1 MNKFF
6 SDFASKFVAAVCLL
20 TLGLFGFSAKAGWT
34 VDDWS
39 TLDELPQE
47 LRYYV
52 DGTISKNPAYNP
64 NIEVTDPFGGTN
76 INYCEGPYIECDY
89 FSFDGRLYLDETLV
103 NAGGDHYIS
112 IDLSKVPAASR
123 ENYTVGIPQGYILVD
138 GVPNDNFIM
147 AYFSVEKAAGEK
159 GLHSNP
165 GLRPSPAVDMSKIT
179 LEWDDYDPAEVNGD
193 LSGNQ
198 WWDPEWGAIQLTGP
212 NGLDKKILPNDITL
226 EGSPKFGEGYRR
238 IVIDLGDTYTTE
250 GNYELYI
257 PNGTFFFFDSQG
269 NSVMNSTLGLE
280 YVVRPYRISPAA
292 MEEVTEELEGIV
304 IYGDG
309 ITVVNPNN
317 VPTFTAKT
325 INPESLTGAM
335 KDIPAP
341 EFGEYVAE
349 EGKVTIKFKQ
359 PYAPDTDTYAQVNFS
374 VPTGTFAFNG
384 VTYTKGTIGYGDV
397 YYIHRGLV
405 PYATSQPATDKPLG
419 KFDVVYLTWGDET
432 TLSDINTRN
441 KVTLDTPNQKGMDV
455 TKYLSLRHI
464 ADLDEGG
471 LVDGGGNKASELVLD
486 LSTIAF
492 TAAGEYTLTLPAGVV
507 TVGGY
512 NSGNRAQTLT
522 YNVTP
527 ATLDAEYT
535 IGGDQQPGDVQSI
548 GNIDIAFNGN
558 VAYIDEFADFSFVR
572 NGVSIDADPNY
583 RVVFGAND
591 ANNGVAIYVEKFVA
605 AVEETDSDT
614 WEKTNLTDGGT
625 YELVIPAY
633 TMLFDVNG
641 TQVFYDKEI
650 RAEYVITEAGYM
662 KAGVALDVNTNR
674 RLPRYVKELQGL
686 GILLSFEPEKLQPCD
701 DIEDLEVLLYI
712 EGSDEPIITK
722 LAIVPAEISEDTDIG
737 DIESQSGKRNAKIT
751 VTPGTATGLSIKY
764 DEKWPFE
771 SIVGVPYGYT
781 GLLRFEVPEGLVK
794 NANGDINQAQV
805 VEVTIAPETEVEP
818 TESNGAENGIEAPAV
833 TVDALGQILIDWG
846 DDYVLSFT
854 GGETVT
860 LRCPGEEDPIIV
872 NLVDA
877 GKVSVSGKYLV
888 AQASEYSKLYGY
900 GAYTLIVRSGSVLLK
915 NPEGTWVNQDLYYNY
930 VIEAPKYYLDGPIF
944 VDGTTRKEMTQE
956 GNILSLTGVNV
967 HPQNF
972 SVKQLSGENVIVNYG
987 PVGAPDIINFGE
999 YQGEANDR
1007 QWVFSAVEFGNETRT
1022 RVVDIT
1028 FDLSTL
1034 KLNIAAAPEVPEA
1047 TSSIPDGYFGS
1058 WIGDDHTAINW
1069 NYQNIELVN
1078 DESIVLTLDGENIS
1092 NPLSFELSYVIDGT
1106 GKEDNP
1112 NIDSGDGD
1120 GEDDEEAVNVL
1131 TVKWGGFLFDAG
1143 TYVLTIPEGAVNVL
1157 CDGKW
1162 LPNKMTTFTWYVV
1175 NLSETTIEPT
1185 ITVNGKNSVS
1195 IDWNNLPIKE
1205 NEDDF
1210 QIFLEDPD
1218 FLFRLGETVSI
1229 VDNKLVLDISGLNL
1243 SEGNYKISLAPHSV
1257 YVDESGT
1264 GNFSPTTNSQLKVS
1278 QWKYIDLYILADMEV
1293 HLGDD
1298 SFAQS
1303 GTVDHEEGEIKISSM
1318 NDDVIIYVN
1327 APANATVY
1335 YQHQITEGRN
1345 VKALAAL
1352 EGEWE
1357 TAVNN
1362 NDGTHSITVPN
1373 ETKGVIT
1380 VYYELNGGAVEPLTY
1395 NYEAVREYSTGVSFI
1410 GADADGMWRV
1420 YNLNGVNLL
1429 NTRDA
1434 SDLNLLDS
1442 GLYIINGKKVI
1453 IRK

>member
-20 TLGLFGFSAKAGWT
+20 TLGLFGFSAKAGWSELNWT
-34 VDDWS
+34 
-39 TLDELPQE
+39 TLDEVPTE
-47 LRYYV
+47 IKYYV
-52 DGTISKNPAYNP
+52 DGTISLNPAFDP
-64 NIEVTDPFGGTN
+64 NIEVTDPFGGTS
-76 INYCEGPYIECDY
+76 INYCEGPYITCDY
-89 FSFDGRLYLDETLV
+89 FTFDGRIYLNATPV
-103 NAGGDHYIS
+103 NAGGDHYLLL
-112 IDLSKVPAASR
+112 DLSQVPTAT
-123 ENYTVGIPQGYILVD
+123 ENYYIWIPKGYYLED
-138 GVPNDNFIM
+138 GVPNSDFEGIEF
-147 AYFSVEKAAGEK
+147 YVKKAASEK

-179 LEWDDYDPAEVNGD
+179 LEWDDYDPFDINAD
-193 LSGNQ
+193 KDGNQ
-198 WWDPEWGAIQLTGP
+198 WWDPEYGAIQFTGP
-212 NGLDKKILPNDITL
+212 NVNKTILPNDITF
-226 EGSPKFGEGYRR
+226 EGSPKFGEGNRR
-238 IVIDLGDTYTTE
+238 IVIDLGETYTTE

-257 PNGTFFFFDSQG
+257 PQETFYFYGSDG
-269 NSVMNSTLGLE
+269 MSVPNSTLGLE

-662 KAGVALDVNTNR
+662 KAGVALNPLDNR
-674 RLPRYVKELQGL
+674 RLPRYVKDLQGN
-686 GILLSFEPEKLQPCD
+686 GVLLSFEPEKLQPCD
-701 DIEDLEVLLYI
+701 NIQDLEVKLFI
-712 EGSDEPIITK
+712 EGDDEPYPTK
-722 LAIVPAEISEDTDIG
+722 LIIVPAEINDEIGVGDSET
-737 DIESQSGKRNAKIT
+737 QSEKRNANIP
-751 VTPGTATGLSIKY
+751 VAGGSATGLSITY
-764 DEKWPFE
+764 TTKWPFE
-771 SIVGVPYGYT
+771 SITGAVPVDYT

-805 VEVTIAPETEVEP
+805 IEVTIAPETEVEP
-818 TESNGAENGIEAPAV
+818 TESNGAENGIEAPSV

-846 DDYVLSFT
+846 DDYVVTFT
-854 GGETVT
+854 GGEVIT
-860 LRCPGEEDPIIV
+860 LVCPGEEDPISI

-888 AQASEYSKLYGY
+888 AQASDFSKLYGY
-900 GAYTLIVRSGSVLLK
+900 GEYKLIVRSGSVLLK
-915 NPEGTWVNQDLYYNY
+915 NPSGTWVNQDLYFNY

-944 VDGTTRKEMTQE
+944 VDQSQRKEMTQE

-999 YQGEANDR
+999 YQGEANDK

-1047 TSSIPDGYFGS
+1047 TSSLEDGYFGQ
-1058 WIGDDHTAINW
+1058 WIADDHTAINW

-1078 DESIVLTLDGENIS
+1078 EESIVLTLNGENV
-1092 NPLSFELSYVIDGT
+1092 NRTLTFETVYVIDGT

-1112 NIDSGDGD
+1112 NIDSGDGE
-1120 GEDDEEAVNVL
+1120 GEDDEEVFNVL
-1131 TVKWGGFLFDAG
+1131 SVDWGSPLYDYG

-1162 LPNKMTTFTWYVV
+1162 LPNKMTTFTWVV
-1175 NLSETTIEPT
+1175 GFLSETQIQPT
-1185 ITVNGKNSVS
+1185 ITVDGKNSVTV
-1195 IDWNNLPIKE
+1195 DWELPIKE
-1205 NEDDF
+1205 YDNWDVWMMN
-1210 QIFLEDPD
+1210 PD
-1218 FLFRLGETVSI
+1218 FVFRLGESANI
-1229 VDNKLVLDISGLNL
+1229 VDNKLVLDISGLDL
-1243 SEGNYKISLAPHSV
+1243 SGGDYQIYLGSGSV
-1257 YVDESGT
+1257 FVDESGA
-1264 GNFSPTTNSQLKVS
+1264 GNFSPATNSQVKFN
-1278 QWKYIDLYILADMEV
+1278 QGMYIDFSILADMEV

-1298 SFAQS
+1298 TYAQS
-1303 GTVDHEEGEIKISSM
+1303 GTVDHEEGEIKVSSM